1 MTHFQRVVVTG
12 GAGFIGSHLVDFI
25 VDRGLANE
33 IVVID
38 NLSSGSLSNIAQHI
52 DKPYLKFVHSD
63 LKVYDSKWVEHFKD
77 AEIVFHLAANPDVR
91 TSVEDPR
98 THFEE
103 NIVATFNVL
112 EACRV
117 HDVKLIVFAS
127 SSTVYGDAKRI
138 PTPENYYPLEPISIY
153 GASKLSAEI
162 LVTTYS
168 RLYGIKSLI
177 LRYANIIGPRCNHGV
192 IVDFI
197 RKLKANP
204 QTLEILGD
212 GTQRKSY
219 LHVYD
224 AVSATLFLVNYI
236 LKHNL
241 LYEIFNVGNVDW
253 ITVLEIADIVVKEMG
268 LRNVKYIFKPATP
281 DGRGW
286 LGDVKFMLLDVSKLQ
301 SLGWRPS
308 MNSKEAVRKTV
319 RALLGKE

>member
-1 MTHFQRVVVTG
+1 MIRFQKVVVTG

-25 VDRGLANE
+25 VDRELANE
-33 IVVID
+33 IIVID
-38 NLSSGSLSNIAQHI
+38 NLSSGSLDNIAQHI
-52 DKPYLKFVHSD
+52 DKPYLKFVQSD
-63 LKVYDSKWVEHFKD
+63 LKVYDSKWTKHFK
-77 AEIVFHLAANPDVR
+77 ESEVVFHFAANPDVR
-91 TSVEDPR
+91 TSVVNPR

-117 HDVKLIVFAS
+117 HDVELIVFAS
-127 SSTVYGDAKRI
+127 SSTVYGETKHI
-138 PTPENYYPLEPISIY
+138 PTPENHYPLEPISIY

-162 LVTTYS
+162 LITTYS

-204 QTLEILGD
+204 QILEILGD

-224 AVSATLFLVNYI
+224 AVDATLFLVNYV
-236 LKHNL
+236 LKHSL

-253 ITVLEIADIVVKEMG
+253 ITVLEIANIVVREMG
-268 LRNVKYIFKPATP
+268 LKNVKYVFKPATS

-286 LGDVKFMLLDVSKLQ
+286 VGDVKFMLLDISKLQ

-308 MNSKEAVRKTV
+308 MNSGEAVRRTV

>member
-1 MTHFQRVVVTG
+1 MMHFQRVVVTG

-25 VDRGLANE
+25 VNKGLADE

-38 NLSSGSLSNIAQHI
+38 NLSSGSLNNIAHHI
-52 DKPYLKFVHSD
+52 DKPYLKFIQSD
-63 LKVYDSKWVEHFKD
+63 LKIYDSKWVEHFK
-77 AEIVFHLAANPDVR
+77 ESEVVFHLAANPDVR
-91 TSVEDPR
+91 TSVENPR
-98 THFEE
+98 IHFEE

-117 HDVKLIVFAS
+117 HDVELVVFAS
-127 SSTVYGDAKRI
+127 SSTVYGEAKRI
-138 PTPENYYPLEPISIY
+138 PTPENYYPLEPISVY

-162 LVTTYS
+162 LITTYS

-224 AVSATLFLVNYI
+224 AIDATLLLVNYI
-236 LKHNL
+236 LERGSQ
-241 LYEIFNVGNVDW
+241 YEIFNVGNVDW
-253 ITVLEIADIVVKEMG
+253 ITVLEIANIVVEEMG
-268 LRNVKYIFKPATP
+268 LKNVRYVFRPATP
-281 DGRGW
+281 NGRGW
-286 LGDVKFMLLDVSKLQ
+286 RGDVKFMLLDVSKLQ
-301 SLGWRPS
+301 SLGWKPS
-308 MNSKEAVRKTV
+308 MSSREAVRRTV